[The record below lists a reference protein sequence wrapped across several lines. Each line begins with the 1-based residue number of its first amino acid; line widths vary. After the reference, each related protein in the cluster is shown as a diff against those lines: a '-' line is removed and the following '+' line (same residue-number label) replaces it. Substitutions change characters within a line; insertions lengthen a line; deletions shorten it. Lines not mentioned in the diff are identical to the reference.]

1 MERIE
6 MSGKEVKRLEV
17 LRQVSD
23 GVVTQ
28 GMAAQVLNLTVR
40 QVRRL
45 QRRYE
50 GAGAAGLVSG
60 RRGKPSNRRLSDE
73 VKDTILARLREC
85 YADFGPTL
93 AAEYLRGEGLAV
105 SKETLRGWM
114 IEAGLWQAAKG
125 RRVCLHPPRPRRP
138 RCGELI
144 QIDGS
149 PHDWFEGRGRAAR

>member
-6 MSGKEVKRLEV
+6 MSGEEVKRLEV

-23 GVVTQ
+23 GVLTQ
-28 GMAAQVLNLTVR
+28 GMAAGVLGLTVR

-50 GAGAAGLVSG
+50 ASGAAGLVSR
-60 RRGKPSNRRLSDE
+60 RRGKPSNRRLPQE
-73 VKDTILARLREC
+73 VRGAILGRLREC

-93 AAEYLRGEGLAV
+93 AAEYLRDEGWQI

-114 IEAGLWQAAKG
+114 IEAGLWQAARG

-138 RCGELI
+138 RCGELV
-144 QIDGS
+144 QMS
-149 PHDWFEGRGRAAR
+149 CPA

>member
-23 GVVTQ
+23 GVISQ
-28 GMAAQVLNLTVR
+28 GMAAQALGLSVR

-45 QRRYE
+45 QGRYAE
-50 GAGAAGLVSG
+50 AGAAGLVSR
-60 RRGKPSNRRLSDE
+60 RRGKPSNRRIADE
-73 VKDTILARLREC
+73 IKAAILARLREC

-93 AAEYLRGEGLAV
+93 AAEYLREDGLAV

-114 IEAGLWQAAKG
+114 IEAGHGLSHQGAAG
-125 RRVCLHPPRPRRP
+125 
-138 RCGELI
+138 
-144 QIDGS
+144 
-149 PHDWFEGRGRAAR
+149 